1 MPISKPYTKAT
12 EAKIVSKVP
21 QKAGVYEL
29 KSFGETK
36 YIGSSKNLQERLLTH
51 LEARNPNWFR
61 FKKAGFLSS
70 HKKMEREHYDRHVEK
85 YGSAPD
91 WNQKRP

>member
-12 EAKIVSKVP
+12 EAKIKSKVP

-36 YIGSSKNLQERLLTH
+36 YIGSSKNLQERLLTQ
-51 LEARNPNWFR
+51 LGKDPNGFR
-61 FKKAGFLSS
+61 FKTAGFLSN
-70 HKKMEREHYDRHVEK
+70 HKKMERAHYDRHVEK
-85 YGSAPD
+85 HGSAPD
-91 WNQKRP
+91 WNENRP

>member
-12 EAKIVSKVP
+12 EAKIKSKVP

-36 YIGSSKNLQERLLTH
+36 YIGSSNDLQERLLTH
-51 LEARNPNWFR
+51 LEKDPNGFR
-61 FKKAGFLSS
+61 FKEAGIFSS
-70 HKKMEREHYDRHVEK
+70 HKKMERNHYDRHVEK
-85 YGSAPD
+85 HGSAPD
-91 WNQKRP
+91 WNEKRP